1 MSFPMARVAPEKA
14 VFRPAL
20 PMGFLPGVNGTH
32 MGKMTYGEQLKHP
45 NWQKRRLQMLE
56 AAGWACR
63 CCESKE
69 VTLHVHHKKYVK
81 GRMAWEYSDS
91 ELEVLCEPCHQ
102 EEHAAQSMLQTVIGN
117 TEIHGYA
124 GTLRVHVIAAG
135 LVAGYV
141 SEMPGGT
148 IDDDTIDLVVAESE
162 PFFNIGMV
170 AARINITS
178 RDERREIAEILLR
191 SIDGADGLPAGEV
204 EALLRNW
211 AQAA

>member
-102 EEHAAQSMLQTVIGN
+102 GEHAAQSMLQAVMGN
-117 TEIHGYA
+117 IEINGYA
-124 GTLRVHVIAAG
+124 GTLRAHSIAAG

-141 SEMPGGT
+141 SEMPGGE
-148 IDDDTIDLVVAESE
+148 IDDDTIDLVADAESRS
-162 PFFNIGMV
+162 FFNVGMV
-170 AARINITS
+170 AARLHIIS
-178 RDERREIAEILLR
+178 RDDLREIAEILLR
-191 SIDGADGLPAGEV
+191 SIDDGFPAGEV
-204 EALLRNW
+204 EALLRTW
-211 AQAA
+211 ARAA